1 MDNRFY
7 FGFNTSEERKKRRK
21 AELYSMSEQ
30 VSTFFWDEAPQH
42 GLEMREGQQD
52 MSFEI
57 VDALINDQHFA
68 IEAGVGIGKSFGYLV
83 PVLLYSKR
91 MNKPVIIATST
102 IALQEQL
109 WRDVHAVMPLL
120 GLNRDVILAKGQ
132 THYLCNKRADEYMCD
147 PKADPPDALKE
158 GIRQG
163 YEERKD
169 FPEVLPQGV
178 WDKVNVQRFSMK
190 NCGSCE
196 KKCKYYKVR
205 ASLKYT
211 DGVVL
216 CNQDFLTQHL
226 MKLRRG
232 QDGLINAAADLLV
245 VDEAHNLDD
254 KVRSATTERFGQ
266 GTLFGM
272 IKSAFYELRPSDQSS
287 VSGEKREAESA
298 IIAFYNCLK
307 AQVQKQIDDADQD
320 MRYADRFFFDQSGSA
335 VELLTEMNAAI
346 HNLSSSI
353 QIYSSMDFRNNRSFA
368 ASDDLDAVSESLS
381 ELLDQ
386 IDDMLI
392 WIEQHGSNTELVYC
406 PKNTKEIVSR
416 LYFNGDERTILTS
429 ATLTNATSGSL
440 EEQYSY
446 FISNTGFP
454 AGDRCIKPGVI
465 LRGDASCAQSIF
477 HRQPNGGNPRIG
489 NGIVLRQIH
498 RYLSIGFFLRLPSGI
513 GRLIGERLDHLP
525 VPPAQPPPYSQAGQ
539 HSQHPQQPFPSP
551 EQPTEHLFYPQLPH
565 LTLQSAPGFP
575 HPGVRLPW

>member
-158 GIRQG
+158 GIKQG

-196 KKCKYYKVR
+196 KKCKYY
-205 ASLKYT
+205 
-211 DGVVL
+211 GFIE
-216 CNQDFLTQHL
+216 N
-226 MKLRRG
+226 
-232 QDGLINAAADLLV
+232 LV
-245 VDEAHNLDD
+245 VFYLENSGHKITLYTKRWFALANHFFLCYNIF
-254 KVRSATTERFGQ
+254 RYFSIFG
-266 GTLFGM
+266 GF
-272 IKSAFYELRPSDQSS
+272 
-287 VSGEKREAESA
+287 
-298 IIAFYNCLK
+298 
-307 AQVQKQIDDADQD
+307 
-320 MRYADRFFFDQSGSA
+320 
-335 VELLTEMNAAI
+335 LLTLN
-346 HNLSSSI
+346 
-353 QIYSSMDFRNNRSFA
+353 QY
-368 ASDDLDAVSESLS
+368 
-381 ELLDQ
+381 LL
-386 IDDMLI
+386 
-392 WIEQHGSNTELVYC
+392 
-406 PKNTKEIVSR
+406 
-416 LYFNGDERTILTS
+416 
-429 ATLTNATSGSL
+429 
-440 EEQYSY
+440 
-446 FISNTGFP
+446 
-454 AGDRCIKPGVI
+454 
-465 LRGDASCAQSIF
+465 
-477 HRQPNGGNPRIG
+477 
-489 NGIVLRQIH
+489 
-498 RYLSIGFFLRLPSGI
+498 
-513 GRLIGERLDHLP
+513 
-525 VPPAQPPPYSQAGQ
+525 
-539 HSQHPQQPFPSP
+539 
-551 EQPTEHLFYPQLPH
+551 
-565 LTLQSAPGFP
+565 
-575 HPGVRLPW
+575 

>member
-158 GIRQG
+158 GIQQG

-254 KVRSATTERFGQ
+254 KVRSATT
-266 GTLFGM
+266 
-272 IKSAFYELRPSDQSS
+272 D
-287 VSGEKREAESA
+287 VSGKV
-298 IIAFYNCLK
+298 C
-307 AQVQKQIDDADQD
+307 
-320 MRYADRFFFDQSGSA
+320 
-335 VELLTEMNAAI
+335 
-346 HNLSSSI
+346 
-353 QIYSSMDFRNNRSFA
+353 
-368 ASDDLDAVSESLS
+368 
-381 ELLDQ
+381 
-386 IDDMLI
+386 
-392 WIEQHGSNTELVYC
+392 
-406 PKNTKEIVSR
+406 
-416 LYFNGDERTILTS
+416 
-429 ATLTNATSGSL
+429 SL
-440 EEQYSY
+440 E
-446 FISNTGFP
+446 
-454 AGDRCIKPGVI
+454 
-465 LRGDASCAQSIF
+465 
-477 HRQPNGGNPRIG
+477 
-489 NGIVLRQIH
+489 
-498 RYLSIGFFLRLPSGI
+498 
-513 GRLIGERLDHLP
+513 
-525 VPPAQPPPYSQAGQ
+525 
-539 HSQHPQQPFPSP
+539 
-551 EQPTEHLFYPQLPH
+551 
-565 LTLQSAPGFP
+565 
-575 HPGVRLPW
+575 

>member
-158 GIRQG
+158 GIKQG
-163 YEERKD
+163 YEERKV

-205 ASLKYT
+205 AALKFT

-226 MKLRRG
+226 MNSG
-232 QDGLINAAADLLV
+232 A
-245 VDEAHNLDD
+245 
-254 KVRSATTERFGQ
+254 VR
-266 GTLFGM
+266 
-272 IKSAFYELRPSDQSS
+272 
-287 VSGEKREAESA
+287 
-298 IIAFYNCLK
+298 
-307 AQVQKQIDDADQD
+307 
-320 MRYADRFFFDQSGSA
+320 
-335 VELLTEMNAAI
+335 
-346 HNLSSSI
+346 
-353 QIYSSMDFRNNRSFA
+353 
-368 ASDDLDAVSESLS
+368 
-381 ELLDQ
+381 
-386 IDDMLI
+386 
-392 WIEQHGSNTELVYC
+392 
-406 PKNTKEIVSR
+406 
-416 LYFNGDERTILTS
+416 
-429 ATLTNATSGSL
+429 
-440 EEQYSY
+440 
-446 FISNTGFP
+446 TG
-454 AGDRCIKPGVI
+454 
-465 LRGDASCAQSIF
+465 
-477 HRQPNGGNPRIG
+477 
-489 NGIVLRQIH
+489 
-498 RYLSIGFFLRLPSGI
+498 
-513 GRLIGERLDHLP
+513 
-525 VPPAQPPPYSQAGQ
+525 
-539 HSQHPQQPFPSP
+539 
-551 EQPTEHLFYPQLPH
+551 
-565 LTLQSAPGFP
+565 
-575 HPGVRLPW
+575 

>member
-1 MDNRFY
+1 
-7 FGFNTSEERKKRRK
+7 
-21 AELYSMSEQ
+21 MSEQ

-158 GIRQG
+158 GIQQG

-205 ASLKYT
+205 AALKFT

-216 CNQDFLTQHL
+216 CNQDFLTQHV

-266 GTLFGM
+266 GMLFGM
-272 IKSAFYELRPSDQSS
+272 IKSAFYELRSSDQSS
-287 VSGEKREAESA
+287 VSREKREAESS

-307 AQVQKQIDDADQD
+307 TQVQKQINEADQD
-320 MRYADRFFFDQSGSA
+320 MRYADRFFFDQNGSA

-346 HNLSSSI
+346 HKNHTDIGFLFGLGSRNVGFCILVRLRCNGGCAVAFAHVGLADRAVGVDLTDSAFLLAVTGSQSSRSI
-353 QIYSSMDFRNNRSFA
+353 FVQQRKQIAFIDHVQEVRLILFLILVDGRIVVDDNEEGVAVLRLD
-368 ASDDLDAVSESLS
+368 SD
-381 ELLDQ
+381 ELLVGC
-386 IDDMLI
+386 LV
-392 WIEQHGSNTELVYC
+392 IEQVTGVGVAL
-406 PKNTKEIVSR
+406 IVNR
-416 LYFNGDERTILTS
+416 L
-429 ATLTNATSGSL
+429 TLRLFRRWSDCGLLFGLSCL
-440 EEQYSY
+440 RDGKVL
-446 FISNTGFP
+446 I
-454 AGDRCIKPGVI
+454 GVI
-465 LRGDASCAQSIF
+465 GIGKRRDREAGQNHDADRKDGQKTKLLTHC
-477 HRQPNGGNPRIG
+477 
-489 NGIVLRQIH
+489 
-498 RYLSIGFFLRLPSGI
+498 RLP
-513 GRLIGERLDHLP
+513 
-525 VPPAQPPPYSQAGQ
+525 PYFQRS
-539 HSQHPQQPFPSP
+539 
-551 EQPTEHLFYPQLPH
+551 
-565 LTLQSAPGFP
+565 
-575 HPGVRLPW
+575 

>member
-30 VSTFFWDEAPQH
+30 VSTFFWDKAPQH

-158 GIRQG
+158 GIQQG

-169 FPEVLPQGV
+169 FPEVLPQGI

-205 ASLKYT
+205 AALKFT

-216 CNQDFLTQHL
+216 CDLTQ
-226 MKLRRG
+226 
-232 QDGLINAAADLLV
+232 
-245 VDEAHNLDD
+245 
-254 KVRSATTERFGQ
+254 
-266 GTLFGM
+266 
-272 IKSAFYELRPSDQSS
+272 
-287 VSGEKREAESA
+287 
-298 IIAFYNCLK
+298 CL
-307 AQVQKQIDDADQD
+307 
-320 MRYADRFFFDQSGSA
+320 
-335 VELLTEMNAAI
+335 
-346 HNLSSSI
+346 
-353 QIYSSMDFRNNRSFA
+353 
-368 ASDDLDAVSESLS
+368 SL
-381 ELLDQ
+381 
-386 IDDMLI
+386 
-392 WIEQHGSNTELVYC
+392 
-406 PKNTKEIVSR
+406 
-416 LYFNGDERTILTS
+416 
-429 ATLTNATSGSL
+429 
-440 EEQYSY
+440 
-446 FISNTGFP
+446 
-454 AGDRCIKPGVI
+454 
-465 LRGDASCAQSIF
+465 
-477 HRQPNGGNPRIG
+477 
-489 NGIVLRQIH
+489 
-498 RYLSIGFFLRLPSGI
+498 
-513 GRLIGERLDHLP
+513 
-525 VPPAQPPPYSQAGQ
+525 
-539 HSQHPQQPFPSP
+539 
-551 EQPTEHLFYPQLPH
+551 
-565 LTLQSAPGFP
+565 
-575 HPGVRLPW
+575 